1 MKTPVTRRQALAATS
16 ALALAFAANAGEL
29 EKVGMQLI
37 LAADVSG
44 SVNSARYKTQQ
55 DGYLEALG
63 DSRVLNVIAELDPPV
78 LAIAFVAWA
87 REQAVMVPWMRV
99 QDAKSMELF
108 RNRLKQAQRPQIGI
122 NTLISKALLFCD
134 ARFDQEFTGG
144 RKVIDVSGD
153 GDDNQGIAALHDVRD
168 ALIEKGVVINGLP
181 IIVKP
186 PEHIFPQQPSEGLDV
201 YYRNHAKDMYSSNQS
216 ASIISNK
223 RSCRSCCS
231 RLDDR
236 FRRSIPSA
244 CALAAVTTGAPL
256 GEQWR
261 NLLADRLRSLFPI
274 TITMTL
280 GFSAAMIDRGIPIG
294 ASFRRIE
301 DGSRDE
307 AGAAP
312 RRRIENWLQRQ
323 SAHGPL

>member
-16 ALALAFAANAGEL
+16 ALALAFAANADEPK
-29 EKVGMQLI
+29 KVGMQLI

-63 DSRVLNVIAELDPPV
+63 DSRVLKVIAELDPPV

-108 RNRLKQAQRPQIGI
+108 RNRLKQTQRPQIGI

-168 ALIEKGVVINGLP
+168 AESSGDRALMNPITGIAAGCARAESGHPTVAPPSSAMSSRRRKSGIGLAP
-181 IIVKP
+181 
-186 PEHIFPQQPSEGLDV
+186 
-201 YYRNHAKDMYSSNQS
+201 S
-216 ASIISNK
+216 AS
-223 RSCRSCCS
+223 
-231 RLDDR
+231 
-236 FRRSIPSA
+236 P
-244 CALAAVTTGAPL
+244 GA
-256 GEQWR
+256 E
-261 NLLADRLRSLFPI
+261 
-274 TITMTL
+274 
-280 GFSAAMIDRGIPIG
+280 
-294 ASFRRIE
+294 
-301 DGSRDE
+301 
-307 AGAAP
+307 
-312 RRRIENWLQRQ
+312 
-323 SAHGPL
+323 